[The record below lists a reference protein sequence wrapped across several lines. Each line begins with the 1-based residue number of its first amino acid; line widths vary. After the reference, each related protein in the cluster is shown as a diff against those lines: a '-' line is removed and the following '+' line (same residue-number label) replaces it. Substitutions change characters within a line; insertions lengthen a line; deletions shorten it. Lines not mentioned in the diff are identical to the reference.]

1 MHHSLMTHATSLAE
15 AAATPLFS
23 RPITLGVIANEFLDA
38 DPSLGGAGGFG
49 WASRQIAKVF
59 SSRPTLGVQVVF
71 LHVGV
76 CATRNRD
83 VVESDGIQVYLR
95 QGGRTWYRA
104 PLVGYRERIDVLLS
118 IDYRPNYDTWFWAM
132 PRTPVIV
139 WSRDPRTEEDVQ
151 RINSL
156 RVPGHEA
163 VAPQGIR
170 KIDCTGLA
178 RVVRFSKR
186 LRRRVI
192 VANKMPHLR
201 HKTPETYGLPPSDH
215 ELPNPDVTDYS
226 APLEPKSDRPRV
238 VYLGRLDPIKRPWLF
253 IELAR
258 HFPGVDFLV
267 MGQPFFAG
275 SGAWQPENLPDNV
288 QLLGHVRGQQKIDI
302 LASAWAL
309 VNTSIHEE
317 SPVSVLEALA
327 CETPVL
333 SCTDWGE
340 IATRFGVFVGRF
352 DGAGMD
358 AVPALASG
366 LSRLLNNERE
376 RRDLGRLGAEWV
388 RSQHNTDRFI
398 GAFRTLCH
406 ELRVRAIG
414 NPRPG
419 QARAYPK
426 DARSREERPETGLT
440 AR

>member
-1 MHHSLMTHATSLAE
+1 M
-15 AAATPLFS
+15 AATATTQLFS
-23 RPITLGVIANEFLDA
+23 RPITLGVVANEFLDA

-59 SSRPTLGVQVVF
+59 SNRPHLGVRVVF

-83 VVESDGIQVYLR
+83 FVESDGTQVFLR

-118 IDYRPNYDTWFWAM
+118 IDYRPTYDTWFWAM
-132 PRTPVIV
+132 PRTPIMV

-156 RVPGHEA
+156 RVPGQEA
-163 VAPQGIR
+163 VDPQGIG

-178 RVVRFSKR
+178 SVARRSK
-186 LRRRVI
+186 LLGRRVI

-201 HKTPETYGLPPSDH
+201 HKTPETYGLPPSDY

-226 APLEPKSDRPRV
+226 APRARKSDRPRV

-253 IELAR
+253 MELAK
-258 HFPGVDFLV
+258 HFPEVDFLV
-267 MGQPFFAG
+267 MGQSHFAG
-275 SGAWQPENLPDNV
+275 SGAWKPDALPDNV
-288 QLLGHVRGQQKIDI
+288 QLLGHVRGQEKIDL

-352 DGAGMD
+352 DGSGMD

-366 LSRLLNNERE
+366 LSRLLTNEGE

-388 RSQHNTDRFI
+388 RRHHNTDRFV

-406 ELRVRAIG
+406 ELRVKAIG
-414 NPRPG
+414 DPRP
-419 QARAYPK
+419 AAAHEYPTRAQ
-426 DARSREERPETGLT
+426 SREERPETGL
-440 AR
+440 AAG